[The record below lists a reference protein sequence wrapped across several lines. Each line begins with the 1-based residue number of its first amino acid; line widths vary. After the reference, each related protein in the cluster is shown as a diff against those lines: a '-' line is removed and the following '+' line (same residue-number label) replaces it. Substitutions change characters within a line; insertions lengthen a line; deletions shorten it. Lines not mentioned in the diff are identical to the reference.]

1 MCMRLTE
8 MSMHE
13 AFFYVTQAKSVFS
26 PSLWSIF
33 QVKTARYGREEKF
46 GIKMTEAAEQST
58 QKPPEVTRF
67 KNGNIKNFRECFEKS
82 KTKIR
87 LQRHLSKTETHLQMS
102 GKTCVLWLGRWLLRG
117 RLVKHLS
124 PSLMF
129 S

>member
-87 LQRHLSKTETHLQMS
+87 LQRHLSKTGTADCCAASRQ
-102 GKTCVLWLGRWLLRG
+102 
-117 RLVKHLS
+117 
-124 PSLMF
+124 
-129 S
+129 